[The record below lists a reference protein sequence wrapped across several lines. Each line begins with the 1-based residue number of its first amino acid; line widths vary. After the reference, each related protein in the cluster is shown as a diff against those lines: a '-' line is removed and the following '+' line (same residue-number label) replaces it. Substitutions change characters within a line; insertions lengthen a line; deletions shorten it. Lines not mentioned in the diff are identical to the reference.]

1 MADGHTKRVCH
12 LRAGRRDGKYLR
24 LSRSGQPVIDQARV
38 REHARLDGKLVVHSN
53 DDAPNAEDTALGY
66 KQLQRV
72 EEAWRTLQSGLRLRP
87 VYHYAPPLRI
97 HAPVFLTVLAQL
109 LERIAEQACGD
120 TWRTSR
126 IELKGI
132 KLARLLSPNG
142 TVCKVTDPSPE
153 TASRLKS

>member
-1 MADGHTKRVCH
+1 MLKELEAELSTLGECLADGHTKRVCH

-87 VYHYAPPLRI
+87 VYHYAPPLHPCARF
-97 HAPVFLTVLAQL
+97 PDRSGTVAGTD
-109 LERIAEQACGD
+109 C
-120 TWRTSR
+120 RTSLR
-126 IELKGI
+126 GY
-132 KLARLLSPNG
+132 LAYQSDRVEGDKAGAIVEPERYRL
-142 TVCKVTDPSPE
+142 
-153 TASRLKS
+153 